1 MGITDLIAG
10 FLQDCLD
17 EAENGVLEVQ
27 RSDLAQ
33 RFNCVPSQ
41 INYVMST
48 RFSPE
53 RGYIVESRRGG
64 NGYIRITRVRV
75 DRETLLMHVINS
87 LGEAVDLSS
96 ARAILGNLAQ
106 SGAVEE
112 DICRAL
118 AAAAV
123 SVAGCCAFELLY
135 RLLLRK
141 NNTLGD
147 LSAAVT
153 GLLIAMVSP
162 VTTPY
167 WILLIGDF
175 FAIVVVKQLFG
186 GVGKNFLNPALA
198 ARAFMLSWAGEMTTW
213 VGPHSSVPIA
223 GAFDAATYPT
233 PMALLHENN
242 LEGLTQ
248 MYDLPEMLVGL
259 TGGSMGEVSALLL
272 LLGGMFLIFRKVI
285 TWYIPVSYIGTVA
298 ALTFL
303 FPRGNDPVQ
312 WMLYNLLGGGLMLGA
327 FFMATDYVTSP
338 VSHKGQAIFG
348 VGCGLITVFIR
359 YFGSYS
365 EGVCYAILVMNLTVW
380 LIDKNIRPNRFGVVK
395 AAKSEKK
402 EAAGK

>member
-1 MGITDLIAG
+1 MNYKELNLIGSSSPHIRTKDGAGHIMGEVLIAMA
-10 FLQDCLD
+10 LP
-17 EAENGVLEVQ
+17 
-27 RSDLAQ
+27 LA
-33 RFNCVPSQ
+33 F
-41 INYVMST
+41 
-48 RFSPE
+48 
-53 RGYIVESRRGG
+53 
-64 NGYIRITRVRV
+64 
-75 DRETLLMHVINS
+75 
-87 LGEAVDLSS
+87 AVYNF
-96 ARAILGNLAQ
+96 GP
-106 SGAVEE
+106 
-112 DICRAL
+112 RAL
-118 AAAAV
+118 ATAAV
-123 SVAGCCAFELLY
+123 SAAGCCAFEWLY
-135 RLLLRK
+135 RAALRK
-141 NNTLGD
+141 DNTLGD

-153 GLLIAMVSP
+153 GVLIAFVCP
-162 VTTPY
+162 VTIPY

-175 FAIVVVKQLFG
+175 FAIVFVKQLFG
-186 GVGKNFLNPALA
+186 GIGKNFLNPALA

-213 VGPHSSVPIA
+213 VGPRTAAPIV

-242 LEGLTQ
+242 LEGLSQ

-272 LLGGMFLIFRKVI
+272 VLGGLFLIFRKVI
-285 TWYIPVSYIGTVA
+285 TWYIPVSYIG
-298 ALTFL
+298 
-303 FPRGNDPVQ
+303 
-312 WMLYNLLGGGLMLGA
+312 MLGA

-338 VSHKGQAIFG
+338 VSHKGQVIFG